1 MKFKINVK
9 SMWAVS
15 VIESNLLCKTIHNN
29 KNIRKITLKSWG
41 RIKTNRISVGAFA
54 LGLVVA

>member
-1 MKFKINVK
+1 MKFKIYVK

-15 VIESNLLCKTIHNN
+15 VIESNLLCKTIHD
-29 KNIRKITLKSWG
+29 KNIRKINLKSWG
-41 RIKTNRISVGAFA
+41 HIKTNRISVGAFA